1 MGEIP
6 LSELVEVAGSA
17 LAAAQKDLAGTEL
30 PSTSMAISEAEIDL
44 AIAVNSTADGSVRIQ
59 PINLAEL
66 SSGAIDAAG
75 LSRLKLNYVAVVE
88 DHESAVGI
96 QPRRP
101 KSDVV
106 AEVSSDESLVRLG
119 AILGGLEFDASY
131 VPATQKWL
139 VVARD
144 LSDNVVRE
152 VVLDDLG
159 R

>member
-6 LSELVEVAGSA
+6 LSEFVEAAGSA
-17 LAAAQKDLAGTEL
+17 LATAQKDLVGTEM
-30 PSTSMAISEAEIDL
+30 PVTSMAVSEAEIDL
-44 AIAVNSTADGSVRIQ
+44 AIAVNSTAEGGVGIQ
-59 PINLAEL
+59 SISLADL
-66 SSGAIDAAG
+66 SGGALDAAG

-88 DHESAVGI
+88 DHDSAVGI

-106 AEVSSDESLVRLG
+106 AEVSSDESLIRLG
-119 AILGGLEFDASY
+119 AILGGLEIDASY

-139 VVARD
+139 VVAKD
-144 LSDNVVRE
+144 PSDNVVRE
-152 VVLDDLG
+152 IVIDDLG